1 MSSDLFRY
9 QFIPSVPSGELEATL
24 VLAILATES
33 LHGVSQVRLDAAHAF
48 DADRRI
54 CIIDARSE
62 VGRDLN
68 RLFVGFVT
76 REFGDSAFEVRRV
89 DEGTRE
95 SVAEHPVPLAS

>member
-1 MSSDLFRY
+1 MSLDIFRY
-9 QFIPSVPSGELEATL
+9 TFASSVPSEELEATL

-33 LHGVSQVRLDAAHAF
+33 LHGACQVRLDAAHAF

-54 CIIDARSE
+54 CTIDARSE

-68 RLFVGFVT
+68 RLFIGFVA

-89 DEGTRE
+89 DG
-95 SVAEHPVPLAS
+95 VAKEPAIENPSMA